1 MKLETKESECYNITE
16 YDNEYAND
24 NFIYRLKRAKNLL
37 CSKNNL
43 KEILHEISRHNSFS
57 YINFHSIENNFFKTA
72 EKSLDNGYI
81 YLILSKSKSTTSEII
96 GLFTNKTYN
105 HISIAF
111 ESNLDT
117 IISYNGGEK
126 VLPPGLHSE
135 HPGQLMK
142 KNGASVL
149 VYRLNATYIQKK
161 IILDRIKSINNEGSS
176 YNILGFLMGGISL
189 QPNIMVCSQFV
200 YSMLMC
206 AGLEYFQ
213 KPFLKHIKP
222 TDFIEK
228 DYHRKLQFITKLE
241 KTSD

>member
-1 MKLETKESECYNITE
+1 MKTIESENECYNLTE
-16 YDNEYAND
+16 YDSEYEN
-24 NFIYRLKRAKNLL
+24 NTFIYRLKRIKNLL
-37 CSKNNL
+37 LSKRNL
-43 KEILHEISRHNSFS
+43 KEIMHEIPRHNSFS

-72 EKSLDNGYI
+72 ESSLDNGYI

-96 GLFTNKTYN
+96 GLFTNKAYN

-111 ESNLDT
+111 ESNLKT
-117 IISYNGGEK
+117 VISYNGGERI
-126 VLPPGLHSE
+126 LPPGLHSE
-135 HPGQLMK
+135 QPNQLMK

-149 VYRLNATYIQKK
+149 VYRLNANYYQKK
-161 IILDRIKSINNEGSS
+161 AILDRIKSINNEGSS
-176 YNILGFLMGGISL
+176 YNILGLLLGGISL

-200 YSMLMC
+200 YAMLMC

-228 DYHRKLQFITKLE
+228 DYHRKLKFVARLE